1 LAAAL
6 KLILDKIA
14 TALVE
19 ARDFCNHWRSPPRR
33 FQSIQEIDM
42 QRSTSCLLLAS
53 LAILLPLSASAAG
66 NLSVFLK
73 NYYTD
78 YAIVL
83 DCSGKS
89 QLSPAD
95 AEAAKG
101 AIAKIEAY
109 YLNRDPSL
117 NKDHLLKQAAAN
129 KNDAFKMMKT
139 QTAIEAGR
147 FCKASLNDL
156 VGKLREIEPA
166 SAPGNAG

>member
-1 LAAAL
+1 
-6 KLILDKIA
+6 
-14 TALVE
+14 
-19 ARDFCNHWRSPPRR
+19 
-33 FQSIQEIDM
+33 M
-42 QRSTSCLLLAS
+42 QRSAGCLLLAS
-53 LAILLPLSASAAG
+53 FAILVPLAAASAAPS
-66 NLSVFLK
+66 LSMFLK

-78 YAIVL
+78 YEIVL

-89 QLSPAD
+89 HLSAAD

-109 YLNRDPSL
+109 YLNRDPSID
-117 NKDHLLKQAAAN
+117 KARVMKQAASN

-139 QTAIEAGR
+139 QTAVDAGR

-166 SAPGNAG
+166 ATGKNGS

>member
-1 LAAAL
+1 
-6 KLILDKIA
+6 
-14 TALVE
+14 
-19 ARDFCNHWRSPPRR
+19 
-33 FQSIQEIDM
+33 
-42 QRSTSCLLLAS
+42 
-53 LAILLPLSASAAG
+53 
-66 NLSVFLK
+66 
-73 NYYTD
+73 
-78 YAIVL
+78 VL

-109 YLNRDPSL
+109 YLHRDPSL
-117 NKDHLLKQAAAN
+117 NKDHLLKQATAN

-156 VGKLREIEPA
+156 VGKLREIDPA
-166 SAPGNAG
+166 PEAVKGGS

>member
-6 KLILDKIA
+6 IAILDKMVM
-14 TALVE
+14 ALVE
-19 ARDFCNHWRSPPRR
+19 ARVFCHLWRTPPRR
-33 FQSIQEIDM
+33 FHFIRENDM
-42 QRSTSCLLLAS
+42 QRSTSCLLFAS
-53 LAILLPLSASAAG
+53 LAILVPLGASAAG

-117 NKDHLLKQAAAN
+117 NKDHLLKQATAN
-129 KNDAFKMMKT
+129 KNDAFKMVKT
-139 QTAIEAGR
+139 QTPIEAGR

-156 VGKLREIEPA
+156 VGKLREIDPA
-166 SAPGNAG
+166 STSGKDG

>member
-1 LAAAL
+1 
-6 KLILDKIA
+6 
-14 TALVE
+14 
-19 ARDFCNHWRSPPRR
+19 
-33 FQSIQEIDM
+33 M
-42 QRSTSCLLLAS
+42 QRSAARLLLTAF
-53 LAILLPLSASAAG
+53 AILLPLGAFAAG

-89 QLSPAD
+89 HLSPAD

-101 AIAKIEAY
+101 AITKIEAY

-117 NKDHLLKQAAAN
+117 DKAHLLKQATAN
-129 KNDAFKMMKT
+129 KNDAFKMVGT
-139 QTAIEAGR
+139 QTKVEAGR

-166 SAPGNAG
+166 AAPQAN